1 MDRTCSKGIKH
12 EVNAF
17 NRHADNRQLSCY
29 FKMSINKLK
38 KKPILIP
45 AATVFFSS
53 ACIMILELVAGRL
66 IARHLGFSLY
76 TWTSVIGVVLAGIT
90 IGNYLGG
97 RIADRFNAQKAL
109 SVIFGISS
117 IACVVIVVLNNLVPN
132 LVWLWQFGL
141 VFRIFSNVTLIFLV
155 PSTLLGMIS
164 PVVAKMALDR
174 GLPVGRTVG
183 DIYAWGAAGSIA
195 GTFLAGFYLIS
206 TMGTVAIIWT
216 ISACLLAMAILYW
229 TKLWFLYIWAVI
241 FAALVIF
248 GASTAAWAANIGS
261 SLELREHLD
270 PNVIYEDE
278 TQYCYI
284 AVKQL
289 SKNPDKRLFI
299 EGIDQHSMII
309 MDNIEDLQFDYF
321 KLYALVTHQT
331 SLGKKNLST
340 LTFGGGGC
348 AFPRY
353 VEKVWPGSRV
363 DVVEIDPLVTE
374 AAIHAFGLPRDT
386 SINIYTMDARNYV
399 DNLLEQSDSGRQIS
413 KYDFIYEDAFNS
425 TTVPFQL
432 VTKEFNDKIARILTD
447 EGVYIINM
455 IDMYNSG
462 LFLGA
467 AINTLQKT
475 FSNICVLSI
484 RKPLSF
490 SSNFVIAASKR
501 QINLNNI
508 DKDKGKS
515 LKVMDLWV
523 LNKSEIDSLIT
534 KAHGIVLTDDYAP
547 VDDLLAP
554 VAVEK
559 AKRILADKY
568 FTQAMKLKDNQK
580 YDESISILRKAVH
593 AYPDVTVTA
602 YDWIGSM
609 LAKQSRWQEAVN
621 AGQVAL
627 QYNEN
632 AVIKQNVALI
642 YCNVGIALK
651 KIGKKKEAAAH
662 FDKAIEGFGT
672 DLRKDPDNIK
682 IIIALGNALAEKGDF
697 VRATAY
703 FQQAVDKNPYDVDNH
718 VLLVQALR
726 AQGLHELAAEKLRQG
741 IRFMED
747 NGQKDGAAQLRDY
760 LKSTL

>member
-1 MDRTCSKGIKH
+1 
-12 EVNAF
+12 
-17 NRHADNRQLSCY
+17 
-29 FKMSINKLK
+29 MSINKSK
-38 KKPILIP
+38 KKQILIP

-117 IACVVIVVLNNLVPN
+117 IACVATVVLNNLVPN

-229 TKLWFLYIWAVI
+229 RKLWFLYIWAVI
-241 FAALVIF
+241 FVVLVIL
-248 GASTAAWAANIGS
+248 GASTVGWAANIGS
-261 SLELREHLD
+261 SLELRKQPD

-278 TQYCYI
+278 SQYCYI
-284 AVKQL
+284 AIKQL
-289 SKNPDKRLFI
+289 SRNPDKRLFI
-299 EGIDQHSMII
+299 EGIDQHSKII
-309 MDNIEDLQFDYF
+309 MDNVEDLQFDYF
-321 KLYALVTHQT
+321 KLYAIVTHQT
-331 SLGKKNLST
+331 SPGKKCLST

-353 VEKVWPGSRV
+353 VEKVWPGSQV
-363 DVVEIDPLVTE
+363 DVVEIDPRVTE
-374 AAIHAFGLPRDT
+374 AAINAFGLPKDT

-432 VTKEFNDKIARILTD
+432 TTKEFNDKIARILTD

-467 AINTLQKT
+467 AINTLEKT
-475 FSNICVLSI
+475 FSNIYVLS
-484 RKPLSF
+484 RKTSPAF
-490 SSNFVIAASKR
+490 SNNFVIAASKR

-508 DKDKGKS
+508 DNEKS
-515 LKVMDLWV
+515 PKVMDLWV
-523 LNKSEIDSLIT
+523 LNKSEIDSLRT

-547 VDDLLAP
+547 VDDFLAP

-559 AKRILADKY
+559 AKLILADKY

-580 YDESISILRKAVH
+580 YDESISILKKAVH
-593 AYPDVTVTA
+593 AYPDFAVTA

-609 LAKQSRWQEAVN
+609 LAKESRWQEAVN
-621 AGQVAL
+621 AGEIAI

-642 YCNVGIALK
+642 YCNVGVALK
-651 KIGKKKEAAAH
+651 KIGKNKEAATH
-662 FDKAIEGFGT
+662 FDKAIEDFGT

-682 IIIALGNALAEKGDF
+682 TIIALGNALAENGDF

-703 FQQAVDKNPYDVDNH
+703 FQQAVDKSPYDVSNH
-718 VLLVQALR
+718 LLLAKALIM
-726 AQGLHELAAEKLRQG
+726 QGLREQAVEKLQQG

-747 NGQKDGAAQLRDY
+747 NGQKDGAAQLRSY
-760 LKSTL
+760 LNSTLLLSPSK